1 MRITRSA
8 SLTRFAIFLAL
19 YASHPALPASSVF
32 AQETVRPKKLNIAI
46 LEGEGAIN
54 NIKTRVASEPV
65 IEVTDENHKPVGGA
79 LLSFTLP
86 NSGPSGTFANGSRVL
101 SITTDQNGR
110 GVAQGLRPNHQ
121 AGRYNIQVSATF
133 EGLVETAIIT
143 QSNILGAG
151 AAASAGGL
159 FGMGV
164 PATIAVVGGVAA
176 ATIFGLTKVFGGGG
190 KTARVSL
197 GQPTLP

>member
-1 MRITRSA
+1 MRIKRSA
-8 SLTRFAIFLAL
+8 SVTRIAIVLAL
-19 YASHPALPASSVF
+19 SASSPGFPDGRIF
-32 AQETVRPKKLNIAI
+32 AQETTPVRKLNITI

-65 IEVTDENHKPVGGA
+65 VQVTDENRKPVGGA

-101 SITTDQNGR
+101 SVTTDQNGR
-110 GVAQGLRPNHQ
+110 AVAQGLRPNKN
-121 AGRYNIQVSATF
+121 AGQYNIQVSASF
-133 EGLVETAIIT
+133 QGLTATAVIT
-143 QSNILGAG
+143 QSNALGA

-159 FGMGV
+159 FGIGV

-190 KTARVSL
+190 KNARVTL
-197 GQPTLP
+197 GQPTIP